1 MSASIQQ
8 ALGQLFYRL
17 EDLEA
22 LVAVQEQKAKARQA
36 AGVQPQ
42 ADLFGKK
49 AAGRKL
55 DPAAVSKKLDS
66 TIEKVEQILK
76 EG

>member
-1 MSASIQQ
+1 MSALIQQ

-22 LVAVQEQKAKARQA
+22 SVAAQEQKAARA
-36 AGVQPQ
+36 RSAGQPQ
-42 ADLFGKK
+42 QDLFGKRSAK
-49 AAGRKL
+49 GF
-55 DPAAVSKKLDS
+55 DPVVVGKRLDS

>member
-22 LVAVQEQKAKARQA
+22 MVAAQEQKAKARQSA
-36 AGVQPQ
+36 AQGQP
-42 ADLFGKK
+42 DLFGKR
-49 AAGRKL
+49 AANAF
-55 DPAAVSKKLDS
+55 DPAVVSKRLDS